1 MRLNNYPVR
10 RRGLPRRSYQITDRL
25 HLRRTARVSDDG
37 IVSTVS
43 AWLADLGAASPLVND
58 LARAVRSDDWV
69 SAYAIADCLSV
80 DIAIAA

>member
-1 MRLNNYPVR
+1 MRLIIYPAR
-10 RRGLPRRSYQITDRL
+10 RRELPCRSYQITDRL
-25 HLRRTARVSDDG
+25 QARHTARVSIDG

-43 AWLADLGAASPLVND
+43 AWLAELGAASPLVND

-80 DIAIAA
+80 EIAIAA